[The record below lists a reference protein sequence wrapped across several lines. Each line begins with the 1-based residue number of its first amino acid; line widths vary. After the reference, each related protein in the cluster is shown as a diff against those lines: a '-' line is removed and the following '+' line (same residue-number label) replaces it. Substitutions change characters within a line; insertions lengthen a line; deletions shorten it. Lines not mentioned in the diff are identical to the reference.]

1 MIVSV
6 VHFIIQKKVVANC
19 TPQKNDDLL
28 VFIQETV
35 LISKRLPSSAS
46 TLYSKMSSTGDKSKS
61 GLHTSVI
68 DLTQMDS
75 VIVGIEKEYST
86 LLTKI
91 GDAESILRRFRV
103 RVASIRKLPGH
114 QVKAENL
121 PLQHH
126 DAVNSICGPEGVIVN
141 VNASYAC
148 PASDPVFNPDF
159 DRCESESDLADEKDG
174 SAVVTGGIQYL
185 NCPPPT
191 ISLTGQ
197 SNTIDFGPV
206 VKPTAS
212 EQDIQQILNP
222 PHPAFFPTG
231 RSNTFDS
238 CPVVNCTAS
247 ELDFKETLKKPTT
260 CWKNMESLMS
270 VPSTGKFGE
279 GEGGVY
285 QTPKPTLLLKLLI
298 KIHPHVSSIL
308 NDFPHLKESSVAMID
323 AGAGMHIP
331 GVLGAVLGGYQSIGL
346 EIDENRT
353 AILPT

>member
-1 MIVSV
+1 
-6 VHFIIQKKVVANC
+6 
-19 TPQKNDDLL
+19 
-28 VFIQETV
+28 
-35 LISKRLPSSAS
+35 
-46 TLYSKMSSTGDKSKS
+46 MSSTGDKSKS

-75 VIVGIEKEYST
+75 IIVGIEKEYST

-91 GDAESILRRFRV
+91 GDAESILWRFRV

-185 NCPPPT
+185 NRPPPT

-197 SNTIDFGPV
+197 SNSIDFGPV

-231 RSNTFDS
+231 RSNTFDF

-247 ELDFKETLKKPTT
+247 ELDIKEILKKPTT
-260 CWKNMESLMS
+260 
-270 VPSTGKFGE
+270 F
-279 GEGGVY
+279 
-285 QTPKPTLLLKLLI
+285 
-298 KIHPHVSSIL
+298 
-308 NDFPHLKESSVAMID
+308 
-323 AGAGMHIP
+323 
-331 GVLGAVLGGYQSIGL
+331 
-346 EIDENRT
+346 
-353 AILPT
+353 

>member
-1 MIVSV
+1 M
-6 VHFIIQKKVVANC
+6 
-19 TPQKNDDLL
+19 
-28 VFIQETV
+28 
-35 LISKRLPSSAS
+35 SAS
-46 TLYSKMSSTGDKSKS
+46 TLYSKLSSTGDKSKS

-75 VIVGIEKEYST
+75 VIVGIEKEYNT
-86 LLTKI
+86 LLTMI
-91 GDAESILRRFRV
+91 GDAEFVLRSFRV
-103 RVASIRKLPGH
+103 RVVSIEKLPGH

-121 PLQHH
+121 TLWHY
-126 DAVNSICGPEGVIVN
+126 DAVDSVCVPEGVSGDVD
-141 VNASYAC
+141 ASYAC

-185 NCPPPT
+185 NRPPPT
-191 ISLTGQ
+191 ISITGQ

-206 VKPTAS
+206 VKRTAS
-212 EQDIQQILNP
+212 EQDI
-222 PHPAFFPTG
+222 
-231 RSNTFDS
+231 
-238 CPVVNCTAS
+238 
-247 ELDFKETLKKPTT
+247 KETLKKLTT

-285 QTPKPTLLLKLLI
+285 QTPKPTQILKLLT

-353 AILPT
+353 AIAADFLHSVMKLFPKAKLSLFNRDLTERGNWSKVVVFFFWDRVGGTHLSFLVPFLG

>member
-1 MIVSV
+1 
-6 VHFIIQKKVVANC
+6 
-19 TPQKNDDLL
+19 
-28 VFIQETV
+28 
-35 LISKRLPSSAS
+35 
-46 TLYSKMSSTGDKSKS
+46 MSSTGDKSKS

-75 VIVGIEKEYST
+75 VIVGIEKEYNT
-86 LLTKI
+86 LMTTI
-91 GDAESILRRFRV
+91 GDAESVLRIFQV
-103 RVASIRKLPGH
+103 RVASIGKLPGH

-121 PLQHH
+121 PLRHY
-126 DAVNSICGPEGVIVN
+126 DAVDSDCVPEGVSGDVD
-141 VNASYAC
+141 ASYAC

-185 NCPPPT
+185 NRPPLPT
-191 ISLTGQ
+191 ISITGQ

-206 VKPTAS
+206 VKRTAS
-212 EQDIQQILNP
+212 EQDI
-222 PHPAFFPTG
+222 
-231 RSNTFDS
+231 
-238 CPVVNCTAS
+238 
-247 ELDFKETLKKPTT
+247 KETLKKLTT
-260 CWKNMESLMS
+260 CWKNMESLML

-285 QTPKPTLLLKLLI
+285 QTPKPTQILKLLT

-323 AGAGMHIP
+323 AGASMHIP

-353 AILPT
+353 AIAADFLHSVMKLFPKAKLSLFNRDLTERGNWSKVVVFFFWDRVGGTHLSFLVPFLG